1 MEDIIDQVMRT
12 YGMMVNLTAI
22 EEQSARERLAQFLK
36 DKNDNTRKL
45 TVEGVKYRVCAGNA
59 RIEIGRPPRENGSVA
74 GPNPI
79 KRRCWDQM
87 LPGSWERVV
96 PGNKD

>member
-1 MEDIIDQVMRT
+1 MEDVIDQVMRT

-45 TVEGVKYRVCAGNA
+45 TVEGVKHLRGD
-59 RIEIGRPPRENGSVA
+59 RISRT
-74 GPNPI
+74 
-79 KRRCWDQM
+79 RRT
-87 LPGSWERVV
+87 
-96 PGNKD
+96 

>member
-1 MEDIIDQVMRT
+1 MEDVIDQVMRT

-45 TVEGVKYRVCAGNA
+45 TVESVKYLRGD
-59 RIEIGRPPRENGSVA
+59 RISRT
-74 GPNPI
+74 
-79 KRRCWDQM
+79 RRT
-87 LPGSWERVV
+87 
-96 PGNKD
+96 